1 MECWTSSSWT
11 LSSDKTRKS
20 LKTDMPILIPHRP
33 LTRSQS
39 AMNRATL
46 FPRLIYCRLMV
57 VLWVCRSFDG
67 PTSPPPGNTTNM
79 TQFFRCHRAWWTA
92 IQDDPRFPPVQRA
105 LRDMGF
111 VANYS
116 SPTWLYDEMILNSK
130 SWADWTQGLLDPM
143 PGRGMN
149 RAIWDAVDVARHS
162 RYYQV
167 GFGDA
172 LQQNFPNALLANDD
186 LFQHSPEYYRAGF
199 WNSGHVLRVGRGAVG
214 IGAQSPQ
221 LYFETAGPWTCR
233 PTDGAQPDS
242 NCPPNGQSPGI
253 DQAVNIT
260 AGVPYGAFK
269 RSGFNM
275 MLLQCQAV
283 RAMTLANPTAP
294 VRPWLDY
301 KSYGSRQSLPAG
313 PTPHYQ
319 ERQLHLFLSGVSTF
333 YYFNPWS
340 GLVGGTRATAA
351 DHALVSA
358 LLTEL
363 DDVIGCAGERAWIQ
377 DPNLGR
383 WRDSFFLTGMT
394 LGKTNTVVSQ
404 RDIFSQPFHAFCR
417 LFHAVPFS
425 VCLRVGPLGAPN
437 GLMHCSGG

>member
-1 MECWTSSSWT
+1 
-11 LSSDKTRKS
+11 
-20 LKTDMPILIPHRP
+20 
-33 LTRSQS
+33 
-39 AMNRATL
+39 
-46 FPRLIYCRLMV
+46 MV